1 MSADNFLLSSQTRIQ
16 HWLSDFAYHIQLSWW
31 IFALTGLLALLI
43 AFITVSMHS
52 VRAALA
58 NPVKSLRSE

>member
-1 MSADNFLLSSQTRIQ
+1 MGFSGWRPLAPSSS
-16 HWLSDFAYHIQLSWW
+16 WLEAFAYRTPIGWW
-31 IFALTGLLALLI
+31 MLALAGAVALLI
-43 AFITVSMHS
+43 AMVTVSLQA